1 MRGLNSK
8 VLQISSKRQ
17 RRSPTCSQNEWFPAG
32 PMPNSTSKALHMP
45 QKCSVSFRNCCKGHR
60 KTEGFQWNIFWSL
73 PWGAWLVPRTEQV
86 RCFRRLSF
94 CSTSYFKNWGWF
106 HHDLMMMMMIVLEED
121 TLDIFVLFQ
130 MQKTRHPATLR
141 QEELGNTQKQ
151 VFGTWW
157 IEHCLDHQEMEVSWN
172 RATPK
177 PSMLMVFSIYTPS
190 IVMGVPP
197 WLWNPP

>member
-32 PMPNSTSKALHMP
+32 PMPDSTSKALHMP
-45 QKCSVSFRNCCKGHR
+45 QKCSVSFETVAKAIEN
-60 KTEGFQWNIFWSL
+60 EGFQWNIFWSL

-106 HHDLMMMMMIVLEED
+106 HHDLMMMMMMMIVLEED
-121 TLDIFVLFQ
+121 TLDMFVLFQ
-130 MQKTRHPATLR
+130 MQKLDTQRR
-141 QEELGNTQKQ
+141 QEELGTTQKQ
-151 VFGTWW
+151 VFGTRWNHWNCW
-157 IEHCLDHQEMEVSWN
+157 IIKKWRFPEIGL
-172 RATPK
+172 
-177 PSMLMVFSIYTPS
+177 
-190 IVMGVPP
+190 PP
-197 WLWNPP
+197 NHPCFYGIFHL